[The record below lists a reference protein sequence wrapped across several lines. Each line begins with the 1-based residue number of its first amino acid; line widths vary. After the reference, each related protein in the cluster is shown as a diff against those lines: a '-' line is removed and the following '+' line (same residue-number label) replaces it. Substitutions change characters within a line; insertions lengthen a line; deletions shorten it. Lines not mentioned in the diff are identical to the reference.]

1 MKRDRKRKKQ
11 TGNAQEIVAVTT
23 VLTHLINGTRR
34 TVTNKGSYS

>member
-23 VLTHLINGTRR
+23 VLTHLINGTR